1 MIRRCEVEMKKK
13 ILLFIVISLILIGGI
28 TTSDAVTQNPPTIQV
43 SLAFVKSPLTGKVSY
58 LLDPLEP
65 IPMRLSLTNWGP
77 VDILTS
83 QGFSALPFHLLLTFI
98 DPDGKGITSKDLEST
113 TSGEPPPPPI
123 IPVNIQGT
131 IQLLQAEPVERL
143 QGGQNPWTLVIDI
156 PDAHAYYSLTKAG
169 RYSVKAIIPMRT
181 YPFPIDYST
190 PSGDYK
196 QIDSFNWADTLKSNP
211 VDFSLIADAD
221 GDGYYYPEAYGQ
233 HNLPD
238 CDDTDPAV
246 NPGATE
252 IQGNGIDDD
261 CNPDTTDGAVQVTVV
276 KPRGGEVIP
285 SGSTYTIQ
293 WVAPSN
299 AVKFDLKY
307 SINNGTTWKKIAVGV
322 PGTSYYWQVP
332 IPTANKT
339 KCLVKVIGYNASGMK
354 VGEDNSDATFTIEVV
369 KVISPN
375 GGEILKSGITW
386 PLTWRTNGTIRPVA
400 KVKLYYSINGGLWN
414 PIGTVKGNPGN
425 YPFRVPLFMS
435 SDTSKVKVV
444 LKDTNGKTVGTD
456 TSDRYFTIQP

>member
-1 MIRRCEVEMKKK
+1 MKKK

-58 LLDPLEP
+58 LLNPLEP
-65 IPMRLSLTNWGP
+65 IPMRLSLTNLGP
-77 VDILTS
+77 ADILTS

-131 IQLLQAEPVERL
+131 IQLLQVEPVERL

-238 CDDTDPAV
+238 CDDTDPNV

-261 CNPDTTDGAVQVTVV
+261 CNPDTTDGPAAHVAVV
-276 KPRGGEVIP
+276 KPNGAEVIP
-285 SGSTYTIQ
+285 SGSIYNIQ
-293 WVAPSN
+293 WIAPVQ
-299 AVKFDLKY
+299 AVKFDLGY
-307 SINNGTTWKKIAVGV
+307 SCSAGKWILIASSVKGYNYYWTVPSAPTRNEKNCRVGV
-322 PGTSYYWQVP
+322 RGRNGGGEIVGTDTSNNP
-332 IPTANKT
+332 
-339 KCLVKVIGYNASGMK
+339 
-354 VGEDNSDATFTIEVV
+354 FTIEVV
-369 KVISPN
+369 KVTSPN
-375 GGEILKSGITW
+375 GGEILSAGRQVFNI
-386 PLTWRTNGTIRPVA
+386 TWRTNATARPVD
-400 KVKLYYSINGGLWN
+400 KTMIYGSVDGGTTWKLITLRPDNTGSYPWPLPWLAT
-414 PIGTVKGNPGN
+414 PKTRCRIG
-425 YPFRVPLFMS
+425 
-435 SDTSKVKVV
+435 VV
-444 LKDTNGKTVGTD
+444 LKDSNGNTLGMD
-456 TSDRYFTIQP
+456 ASDANFTIQP